1 MIVSYIPLIEVLLQ
15 FDRKRD
21 AWNGAA
27 AHTGKVGNMCKAILS
42 LILTFGLAVGA
53 ISWISNQINIGVT
66 VSDWEILLSDPQPGS
81 FTDMKVGTMS
91 SGYFTYTINDPENS
105 IGYLWIEFDG
115 TGDEALSDV
124 SVNFVEVTDSD
135 GVSDY
140 LQIITG
146 YPNLDNS
153 IDYYFGATSSTPYDF
168 STRTATGDVTLT
180 LRVTPNSPLISQIKL
195 IVTSGLP

>member
-1 MIVSYIPLIEVLLQ
+1 MIKISAVIITFNEEEHLEKCLKSLMGIVDEIIVVDSFSTDRTQDICKTFNTEFILQKFLGYIEQKNFALKHANY
-15 FDRKRD
+15 D
-21 AWNGAA
+21 
-27 AHTGKVGNMCKAILS
+27 HIL
-42 LILTFGLAVGA
+42 
-53 ISWISNQINIGVT
+53 
-66 VSDWEILLSDPQPGS
+66 
-81 FTDMKVGTMS
+81 DM
-91 SGYFTYTINDPENS
+91 D
-105 IGYLWIEFDG
+105 
-115 TGDEALSDV
+115 GDEALSDV

-146 YPNLDNS
+146 YPILDNS

-195 IVTSGLP
+195 RVTSGLP